1 MENLLNRWMAG
12 VLFGSLWVAAHAA
25 LSPLGGEFP
34 LLGNLKGHQQN
45 PHVALGSE
53 GGFVVWQTA
62 TEVDTTERVMV
73 QRVGG
78 DMTGISMGSRVSK
91 STDQW
96 NELHPKVALRL
107 DGGAVV
113 VWVGGPRVDTD
124 IYIRF
129 LDRNGNYLGMPT
141 LANSSL
147 AGIQSDPSV
156 ITLSD
161 GGVVVAWT
169 SLDQDADGE
178 GVYAQVFTA
187 GGARLGGE
195 FRVNQSEASNQSDAA
210 LAALGNGN
218 FVVAWV
224 NEAVAGMTS
233 SGAQN
238 LRGNL
243 MGRVFDA
250 QGSAMGNEYQL
261 NDGNGVGFSPAL
273 AARADGGFTIA
284 WAQRDEE
291 NMRNLSDIYVRSF
304 NSSGLPLTDNQ
315 RHNTWLQGQQV
326 SPELVQLDGETMV
339 VWASYGQ
346 DESGGGI
353 QGRLLSGGREFQVN
367 SQGRM
372 HQRAPSVATDGVNK
386 FLAIWV
392 NTVSPAHS
400 ILSGQRY
407 VNSDSELGGVVDITE
422 GEVKVVEASEGR
434 RRATPVAQGHSDQVL
449 GATAQVA
456 ISVSPPVTSEDAA
469 LPSDTVDPVVSN
481 VLPSV
486 SSGSTSTAAP
496 LQPRLG
502 AQRPVNSSLNA
513 PSTTTGRH
521 MLLAAARQRSLAK
534 RSLTLRPGTTLAQ
547 SRAGQMVGA
556 TTRQSHARQLAS
568 LRSSSPRSSMANR
581 RLQMPAYQRSSSWR
595 TGVTAPSRTSRLAQS
610 PSSSR
615 SLASASSRYNS
626 IMRNSLSRT
635 GGSEG
640 RSAKTR
646 PVATSLQRSE
656 GGMQIQWTGRSGAR
670 YQVQGSKD
678 LRQWANVG
686 AARSGA
692 GRRDAVQINPDKG
705 GARYYR
711 VVQLN

>member
-1 MENLLNRWMAG
+1 MKNVLNRWMAG
-12 VLFGSLWVAAHAA
+12 ILFGSFWVVAQAA
-25 LSPLGGEFP
+25 LSPLGSEFP
-34 LLGNLKGHQQN
+34 LLGNLDGHQQN
-45 PHVALGSE
+45 PHVALGPE
-53 GGFVVWQTA
+53 GGFVVWQTT
-62 TEVDTTERVMV
+62 TEADSTERVMV
-73 QRVGG
+73 QRLGG
-78 DMTGISMGSRVSK
+78 DMTGLGMGSRVSK
-91 STDQW
+91 SADQW
-96 NELHPKVALRL
+96 NELDPHVALRL
-107 DGGAVV
+107 NGGAVV
-113 VWVGGPRVDTD
+113 VWVGGPRASTD

-147 AGIQSDPSV
+147 EGIQSAPNV

-178 GVYAQVFTA
+178 GVYAQIFTA
-187 GGARLGGE
+187 EGARLGGE

-210 LAALGNGN
+210 LAPLGNGH

-243 MGRVFDA
+243 MGRVFNA
-250 QGSAMGNEYQL
+250 QGGALGDEYQL

-273 AARADGGFTIA
+273 TARSDGGFTLA

-315 RHNTWLQGQQV
+315 RHNTWLQGQQM
-326 SPELVQLDGETMV
+326 SPELVQLGGETMV

-407 VNSDSELGGVVDITE
+407 VNSDGELGGVVDITE
-422 GEVKVVEASEGR
+422 GDVKVVQASEGR
-434 RRATPVAQGHSDQVL
+434 RRATPVAQGQQSQVL
-449 GATAQVA
+449 GAPTQLTLS
-456 ISVSPPVTSEDAA
+456 ISPPVTSEGTVVRGNTINPVASNA
-469 LPSDTVDPVVSN
+469 LVSA
-481 VLPSV
+481 
-486 SSGSTSTAAP
+486 SSGATSTTVP

-502 AQRPVNSSLNA
+502 AQRSVNSSLNS
-513 PSTTTGRH
+513 PSANAGRH
-521 MLLAAARQRSLAK
+521 TLLAAARQRSLAT
-534 RSLTLRPGTTLAQ
+534 RSLTVRPGTTLAQ
-547 SRAGQMVGA
+547 SRSGQAAAA

-568 LRSSSPRSSMANR
+568 LRSAAPRSSTASR
-581 RLQMPAYQRSSSWR
+581 RLQLPGYQRSSSWR
-595 TGVTAPSRTSRLAQS
+595 TGVTTPSRTSQLSQF

-615 SLASASSRYNS
+615 RAFASASSRFDS
-626 IMRNSLSRT
+626 VMRNSLSRT
-635 GGSEG
+635 GTE
-640 RSAKTR
+640 RSVQPK
-646 PVATSLQRSE
+646 PVATSLKRSE
-656 GGMQIQWTGRSGAR
+656 GGTQIQWTGRSGAR

-678 LRQWANVG
+678 LRQWTNVG

-692 GRRDAVQINPDKG
+692 GRRDAMQINPNSG
-705 GARYYR
+705 GPRYYR
-711 VVQLN
+711 VIQLD